1 MSSYEQNARVKGK
14 TAVLLTNL
22 EILYNPQL
30 YLPCDDRSCSHANHS
45 IIASHA
51 MVQGL
56 GTT

>member
-1 MSSYEQNARVKGK
+1 MIIYEQNALVNGK

-22 EILYNPQL
+22 VILYNPQL
-30 YLPCDDRSCSHANHS
+30 YLPCDDRCCSHANHS